1 MKRLRNYRSW
11 IQTHSVTQPS
21 SPQSPLQ
28 TLGPPTLAALF
39 SFPFSDALIVKSA
52 LFWDR
57 IYEAGSE
64 CQEKKANFS
73 EGAPEEL
80 KGVAD

>member
-1 MKRLRNYRSW
+1 LFLKS
-11 IQTHSVTQPS
+11 IHFS
-21 SPQSPLQ
+21 SYFEF
-28 TLGPPTLAALF
+28 LG
-39 SFPFSDALIVKSA
+39 A

>member
-1 MKRLRNYRSW
+1 VV
-11 IQTHSVTQPS
+11 SV
-21 SPQSPLQ
+21 
-28 TLGPPTLAALF
+28 
-39 SFPFSDALIVKSA
+39 PFSNSIGLWGA

>member
-1 MKRLRNYRSW
+1 MGLGFRFRRRTKR
-11 IQTHSVTQPS
+11 VTFFPV
-21 SPQSPLQ
+21 
-28 TLGPPTLAALF
+28 
-39 SFPFSDALIVKSA
+39 PFSNPVKQTVA

>member
-1 MKRLRNYRSW
+1 MRAGLKSAEVTGADYGLQQQRHSDQQIVLASKESTFLRN
-11 IQTHSVTQPS
+11 TQ
-21 SPQSPLQ
+21 
-28 TLGPPTLAALF
+28 G
-39 SFPFSDALIVKSA
+39 A

-57 IYEAGSE
+57 IYEAGSK

>member
-1 MKRLRNYRSW
+1 M
-11 IQTHSVTQPS
+11 
-21 SPQSPLQ
+21 
-28 TLGPPTLAALF
+28 G
-39 SFPFSDALIVKSA
+39 A

-57 IYEAGSE
+57 IYEAGSK

-80 KGVAD
+80 KGVVGLADAFGCGCMSCDSNKMVELGIPG

>member
-1 MKRLRNYRSW
+1 MVAESL
-11 IQTHSVTQPS
+11 
-21 SPQSPLQ
+21 
-28 TLGPPTLAALF
+28 
-39 SFPFSDALIVKSA
+39 SDFQMMGA

-57 IYEAGSE
+57 IYEAGSK

>member
-1 MKRLRNYRSW
+1 MG
-11 IQTHSVTQPS
+11 V
-21 SPQSPLQ
+21 
-28 TLGPPTLAALF
+28 
-39 SFPFSDALIVKSA
+39 

>member
-1 MKRLRNYRSW
+1 MTTNLYPLVATAAKK
-11 IQTHSVTQPS
+11 QT
-21 SPQSPLQ
+21 
-28 TLGPPTLAALF
+28 
-39 SFPFSDALIVKSA
+39 

-57 IYEAGSE
+57 IYEAGSK

>member
-1 MKRLRNYRSW
+1 VATRALCEVKPATSYVFEVSNPL
-11 IQTHSVTQPS
+11 VT
-21 SPQSPLQ
+21 
-28 TLGPPTLAALF
+28 
-39 SFPFSDALIVKSA
+39 PFELTDV

>member
-1 MKRLRNYRSW
+1 MIS
-11 IQTHSVTQPS
+11 IQEID
-21 SPQSPLQ
+21 
-28 TLGPPTLAALF
+28 TLSG
-39 SFPFSDALIVKSA
+39 ALIFKRA

>member
-1 MKRLRNYRSW
+1 VF
-11 IQTHSVTQPS
+11 Q
-21 SPQSPLQ
+21 
-28 TLGPPTLAALF
+28 G
-39 SFPFSDALIVKSA
+39 A